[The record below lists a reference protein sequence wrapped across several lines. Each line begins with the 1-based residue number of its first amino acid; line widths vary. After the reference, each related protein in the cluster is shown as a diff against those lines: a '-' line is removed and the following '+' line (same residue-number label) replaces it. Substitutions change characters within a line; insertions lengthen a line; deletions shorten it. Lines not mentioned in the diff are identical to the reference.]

1 MMIYRTLNLLLQF
14 QQLRKAQIT
23 IAKHLRCF
31 LVRLSLPHKCYIL
44 LTIVIPISMYIQAW
58 RSYNNI
64 RNATIVIQSYY
75 RGWVAREEYRR
86 MKYIKQATWAA
97 GIIRKYFYGWKAR
110 KEV

>member
-1 MMIYRTLNLLLQF
+1 M
-14 QQLRKAQIT
+14 
-23 IAKHLRCF
+23 
-31 LVRLSLPHKCYIL
+31 
-44 LTIVIPISMYIQAW
+44 QAW

-86 MKYIKQATWAA
+86 IKYIAQATWAA
-97 GIIRKYFYGWKAR
+97 GIIRKFFYGWKAR

>member
-1 MMIYRTLNLLLQF
+1 
-14 QQLRKAQIT
+14 
-23 IAKHLRCF
+23 
-31 LVRLSLPHKCYIL
+31 
-44 LTIVIPISMYIQAW
+44 MYMQAW

-97 GIIRKYFYGWKAR
+97 GIIRKFFYGWKAR
-110 KEV
+110 KEVRACASKWYEVYTLQLFLKVFIHHIHIATCMYCMVNTLE